1 MYLYEVGTQSSVL
14 IDQGVLFQE
23 CPLRGVSLYH

>member
-14 IDQGVLFQE
+14 INELSLFQR
-23 CPLRGVSLYH
+23 CPLQEVPL